1 MFIRNALIAAIST
14 ASLGLT
20 GCLDSGGQTNKN
32 ANPVYKVNGG
42 PSIERGTHPLFAPL
56 NTEFVI
62 PSDALFYLSDVDDG
76 TMLNGT
82 DPANPVTQGIG
93 YLDGAS
99 VLAPIDVKISASLDA
114 GQTLDANEFILTEDG
129 KTIPNPNQNV
139 FLIPVD
145 YAGGD
150 PLKTV
155 DGEAPGLTT
164 AAQYRQALRL
174 QEAGD
179 TAGAEAIFAELR
191 AEKLRVEM
199 LDIDGGANNLIR
211 ILPLTPLDEKTQYVL
226 ALSDSIVDAEGK
238 PLVGSVTY
246 QSVANPDRVLSNAL
260 YQPFRDAMLPARK
273 LAADYFDFK
282 REHEASAQ
290 FAATFADIPYATMI
304 TTTAV
309 DDVLLANAAP
319 VTYYQEMLTI
329 EQRKTELQKL
339 FDGFYNL
346 SGQTLAEGSEAEQSL
361 NAAIYTKLTTSSGEF
376 YDAELAAILEAANAN
391 SVAVRYS
398 DVIVNAE
405 SNRRLAHAIQAATAE
420 ASDENIDISADAQ
433 SMASAAEAILDTPK
447 PRTVSVFS
455 QRTGGD
461 VNPALEQD
469 PSTIGATPINIR
481 VYEGEITLPYFQ
493 SLPADGDG
501 SVLKTNSWAPA
512 DFSAD
517 TSLEQAPS
525 DRISYRFPFAAKTA
539 DTTVPIVVA
548 APSPTSSAPA
558 NGFPVIIYQHAA
570 TQDRSA
576 ILPMATAAGLTCI
589 TSDDQCF
596 VTVGIDQPLHGIF
609 TENGGA
615 VGLSPISTQAGAS
628 ADATERHFGFAAD
641 AELNAVPAASLDEPG
656 SGDLFLNFANYANT
670 RDNMRQSAL
679 DLLNVNASLQNIED
693 AINACSSTPDC
704 SNGLNIDTS
713 RVYFMTHSLSGM
725 GGAAVPHLTN
735 VAIDEG
741 NNTDLN
747 RIQASVFF
755 NTGGSFTRLV
765 ENSQSVAPRVL
776 PGLDDASDGL
786 LAQGRT
792 ELNIYFNVFQAQLD
806 SVDPTAFAPFYKNQ
820 PVLLT
825 EIAGVADDP
834 ERPTDN
840 TIPNA
845 ADEQAALPPL
855 ETTIAETGFVIK
867 GENMPLAGTDPL
879 AKAMGAD
886 AIKANNN
893 TFPVITRYTEGA
905 HGNPISA
912 GTKSAEAYSS
922 SAVFTEMTAQML
934 ELFTS
939 ATATTTATVSV
950 SNGCVVQSVEE
961 TDCEGQTDSGE
972 GSDQPSNPDDGD
984 NGSGG
989 IGDIIDVPLGG

>member
-32 ANPVYKVNGG
+32 ANPVYKINGG
-42 PSIERGTHPLFAPL
+42 PSIERGTHPLFSPL
-56 NTEFVI
+56 DTEFVI

-99 VLAPIDVKISASLDA
+99 VLAPIDIKISASLDA
-114 GQTLDANEFILTEDG
+114 GQTLDADEFVLAEDG
-129 KTIPNPNQNV
+129 VTTIPNPNQNV
-139 FLIPVD
+139 FLVPVD

-150 PLKTV
+150 PLEKL

-164 AAQYRQALRL
+164 AARYRQGLRL

-179 TAGAEAIFAELR
+179 TTGAEEIFAELR
-191 AEKLRVEM
+191 TEKLRVEL
-199 LDIDGGANNLIR
+199 LDIDGGKDNLIR
-211 ILPLTPLDEKTQYVL
+211 ALPLTPLSEKTQYVL

-273 LAADYFDFK
+273 LAAGYFDFK
-282 REHEASAQ
+282 REHEASAG
-290 FAATFADIPYATMI
+290 FKATFGDIPYATMI

-319 VTYYQEMLTI
+319 VTYFKEMLTI
-329 EQRKTELQKL
+329 EQRKSDLQKL

-346 SGQTLAEGSEAEQSL
+346 SGQTLAEGSAAEQNL
-361 NAAIYTKLTTSSGEF
+361 NAQLYADLTDSNSE
-376 YDAELAAILEAANAN
+376 YYNAELAAILEAANAN
-391 SVAVRYS
+391 GVTVAYG

-405 SNRRLAHAIQAATAE
+405 RDRRLAHAIQAAAAQ
-420 ASDENIDISADAQ
+420 ASDDAMDVSSDAQ
-433 SMASAAEAILDTPK
+433 SMADAAEAILDTPK
-447 PRTVSVFS
+447 PRKVNVFS
-455 QRTGGD
+455 QRDGEK
-461 VNPALEQD
+461 VNPALGQG
-469 PSTIGATPINIR
+469 PKIGENSSLNIR

-493 SLPADGDG
+493 ALPVDGDG
-501 SVLKTNSWAPA
+501 SVLKNSSWLPA
-512 DFSAD
+512 DFSGDANLD
-517 TSLEQAPS
+517 QAPS

-548 APSPTSSAPA
+548 APSTITPLNKVPA

-570 TQDRSA
+570 TQDRST

-589 TSDDQCF
+589 TSDDDCF
-596 VTVGIDQPLHGIF
+596 VTIGIDQPLHGIF
-609 TENGGA
+609 EKNGGA

-641 AELNAVPAASLDEPG
+641 DELNAVPAASLQKPG

-670 RDNMRQSAL
+670 RDNMRQSAI

-693 AINACSSTPDC
+693 AINDCSSTPDC

-735 VAIDEG
+735 VAIDKG

-792 ELNIYFNVFQAQLD
+792 ELNIYFNVFQSQLD
-806 SVDPTAFAPFYKNQ
+806 SVDPTAFASFYKGQ

-825 EIAGVADDP
+825 EIAGSPDDP
-834 ERPTDN
+834 AKPMDN
-840 TIPNA
+840 TVPNS
-845 ADEQAALPPL
+845 ADEEAALRPL
-855 ETTIAETGFVIK
+855 ETTLAETGFVIK

-879 AKAMGAD
+879 AAAMGAD
-886 AIKANNN
+886 AIQLEATSNGL
-893 TFPVITRYTEGA
+893 PVITRYTEGA

-912 GTKSAEAYSS
+912 GKKDAEPYSS
-922 SAVFTEMTAQML
+922 GPVFTEMTAQML
-934 ELFTS
+934 ELFTKG
-939 ATATTTATVSV
+939 TVSV
-950 SNGCVVQSVEE
+950 SNGCVVQGI
-961 TDCEGQTDSGE
+961 EGSNCDDQENSDPGEQPKEGGE
-972 GSDQPSNPDDGD
+972 GSGLPIPLP
-984 NGSGG
+984 
-989 IGDIIDVPLGG
+989 VPGL

>member
-32 ANPVYKVNGG
+32 ANPVYKINGG
-42 PSIERGTHPLFAPL
+42 PSVERGTHPLFSPL
-56 NTEFVI
+56 DTEFVI

-99 VLAPIDVKISASLDA
+99 VLAPIDIKISASLDA
-114 GQTLDANEFILTEDG
+114 GQTLDANEFILSEDG

-150 PLKTV
+150 PLEKL

-164 AAQYRQALRL
+164 AARYRQALRL

-191 AEKLRVEM
+191 AEKLRVEL
-199 LDIDGGANNLIR
+199 LDIDGGTDNLIR
-211 ILPLTPLDEKTQYVL
+211 VLPLTPLSEKTQYVL

-246 QSVANPDRVLSNAL
+246 QSVANPDRVLSNPL

-282 REHEASAQ
+282 REHEASAG
-290 FAATFADIPYATMI
+290 FKATFADIPYATMI

-319 VTYYQEMLTI
+319 VTYFKEMLTI
-329 EQRKTELQKL
+329 EQRKSDLQKL

-346 SGQTLAEGSEAEQSL
+346 SGQTLAEGSAAEQNL
-361 NAAIYTKLTTSSGEF
+361 NAQLYADLTDSSFEY

-391 SVAVRYS
+391 GVAVAYG

-405 SNRRLAHAIQAATAE
+405 RDRRLAHAIQAAAAQ
-420 ASDENIDISADAQ
+420 ASDENMDVSADAQ
-433 SMASAAEAILDTPK
+433 SMADAADVMLDTPK
-447 PRTVSVFS
+447 PRTVKVFS
-455 QRTGGD
+455 QRPGGD

-469 PSTIGATPINIR
+469 PTGVTPINIR

-493 SLPADGDG
+493 ALPEDGDG
-501 SVLKTNSWAPA
+501 SVLKTSNWLPA

-517 TSLEQAPS
+517 NSLDQAPS

-539 DTTVPIVVA
+539 DTIVPIVVA
-548 APSPTSSAPA
+548 APSTTSPTPT

-589 TSDDQCF
+589 SNTADDCF
-596 VTVGIDQPLHGIF
+596 VTIGIDQPLHGIF
-609 TENGGA
+609 EEDGGA

-628 ADATERHFGFAAD
+628 AEATERHFGFAAD
-641 AELNAVPAASLDEPG
+641 AELNAVPAASLEEPG

-670 RDNMRQSAL
+670 RDNMRQSAI
-679 DLLNVNASLQNIED
+679 DLLNVNASLQNLED
-693 AINACSSTPDC
+693 AINACSTCD
-704 SNGLNIDTS
+704 NTLNIDPT

-755 NTGGSFTRLV
+755 NTGGNFTRLI

-806 SVDPTAFAPFYKNQ
+806 SVDPTAFAPFYKEQ

-825 EIAGVADDP
+825 EIAGDP
-834 ERPTDN
+834 EDPEKPTDN
-840 TIPNA
+840 TVPNA
-845 ADEQAALPPL
+845 ADEEAALPPL

-879 AKAMGAD
+879 AAAMGAS
-886 AIKANNN
+886 AIKASSN
-893 TFPVITRYTEGA
+893 TLPVITRYTEGA

-912 GTKSAEAYSS
+912 GTKSAEPYSS
-922 SAVFTEMTAQML
+922 SAVFSEMTAQML
-934 ELFTS
+934 ELFTDG
-939 ATATTTATVSV
+939 TVSV
-950 SNGCVVQSVEE
+950 DNGCVVQGVAGSNCDDPENSDPGEE
-961 TDCEGQTDSGE
+961 PGDGNGGGDG
-972 GSDQPSNPDDGD
+972 GD
-984 NGSGG
+984 NGQIPIPIPGF
-989 IGDIIDVPLGG
+989 